1 MKISEALIYLG
12 LAASA
17 GNTPL
22 NIRNSWDDT
31 QPHSIILQNNNRHTV
46 STVLIPEEGVIHLN
60 LATSAS
66 NTLLDL
72 HNSSHETQP
81 HSIIATYYSFKI
93 FLSFWL
99 AKDTHIIHHDQ
110 LLLTKF
116 GRILRLIN
124 QWRQKCSTVL
134 LQVNAPLTKKTWGQ
148 GWVVLVVKRKMA
160 EQSAEH
166 FTRFTTNSCLKT

>member
-1 MKISEALIYLG
+1 MKISEALIHLG

-22 NIRNSWDDT
+22 NLHNSWDDT

-99 AKDTHIIHHDQ
+99 AKDTHVIHHNQ

-116 GRILRLIN
+116 GRILWLIN
-124 QWRQKCSTVL
+124 QWRQKCSTV
-134 LQVNAPLTKKTWGQ
+134 AG
-148 GWVVLVVKRKMA
+148 
-160 EQSAEH
+160 
-166 FTRFTTNSCLKT
+166 